1 MKEYFIEKINYFS
14 NIWIIKFTYS
24 VYGAVGIYFVIKEI
38 IKQR

>member
-1 MKEYFIEKINYFS
+1 MKQYFIEKINYFS

-24 VYGAVGIYFVIKEI
+24 VYGGLGIYFVIREM